1 MVSDDELASEASRES
16 GSTMTGFI
24 IHDDGQGAFGPLTDL
39 RPAFRLRTGA
49 QTTVQ
54 RIARRLGRDVIAA
67 WVPVSLSDVHAG
79 SSHHPVNELPEHEH
93 LVSVNGRW
101 CGLESLEVPT
111 AGSVLV
117 NADDEVVIAHLPR
130 GDMLRWL
137 EQRELP
143 GDVVRQ
149 SVDAFLYRYPWDVLD
164 RLDATLQDDLAAT
177 PLPRMTDDR
186 ITVHGEHPVHM
197 HPDATM
203 LPGVVADTSGGPV
216 VVDEG
221 AVVRCNAV
229 LVGPCYIGPGT
240 IITDGALIKARCSF
254 GPDCRVGGE
263 VGGTIFQSSSN
274 KSHDGHLGDSIVGC
288 WVNLGAGTTNSNLL
302 NTYSE
307 VIMRL
312 HPDGQSM
319 KTGRIFMGSVIG
331 DHVRTAIGTRL
342 MTGTVLG
349 TGTMVATTAP
359 PPTSVAAFR
368 WLTDKGSRSY
378 RFTKFMHVAR
388 TVQARRSCE
397 SGPAETALLE
407 RLAAAAEE
415 G

>member
-1 MVSDDELASEASRES
+1 
-16 GSTMTGFI
+16 MTGFI
-24 IHDDGQGAFGPLTDL
+24 IHDDGRGEFGPLTEL

-49 QTTVQ
+49 ETTVQ
-54 RIARRLGRDVIAA
+54 RIARRLGRDVIAG
-67 WVPVSLSDVHAG
+67 WVPDPLAAVHAEA
-79 SSHHPVNELPEHEH
+79 SSHPVNELPEDEH
-93 LVSVNGRW
+93 LLSVNGRW
-101 CGLESLEVPT
+101 CGLESLEVPA

-130 GDMLRWL
+130 ADMLRWL
-137 EQRELP
+137 QHHELP
-143 GDVVRQ
+143 DGVDRHP
-149 SVDAFLYRYPWDVLD
+149 VDAVLYRYPWDILD
-164 RLDATLQDDLAAT
+164 HLEAALQDDLAAT

-186 ITVHGEHPVHM
+186 ITVHGTHPVHM
-197 HPDATM
+197 HPDATA

-216 VVDEG
+216 VIDEG

-229 LVGPCYIGPGT
+229 LVGPCFIGSGT
-240 IITDGALIKARCSF
+240 VVTDGALIKARCSF

-263 VGGTIFQSSSN
+263 VGGTIFQSCSN
-274 KSHDGHLGDSIVGC
+274 KSHDGHLGDSIIGC

-312 HPDGQSM
+312 APDGQSM

-349 TGTMVATTAP
+349 TGTMVATTAA
-359 PPTSVAAFR
+359 PPTSVPAFS

-378 RFTKFMHVAR
+378 RFKKFMDVAR
-388 TVQARRSCE
+388 TVQARRNCE
-397 SGPAETALLE
+397 PGLAETAMLE
-407 RLAAAAEE
+407 RLASAREE